1 MSNDHIDHDA
11 VTREAAYTLAS
22 QHDIDLFR
30 VIRRSGRKDRDK
42 AKAVSLYLAETII
55 AEAAAMRERAAGV
68 ASDIQAQMKE
78 SMQQRGISSDTLV
91 SIVSMVQVADTIA
104 TAIRAL
110 PATGEVGR

>member
-55 AEAAAMRERAAGV
+55 AEAAAMRERAAI
-68 ASDIQAQMKE
+68 AARDA
-78 SMQQRGISSDTLV
+78 LV
-91 SIVSMVQVADTIA
+91 RHEWPPQDGDVQCDEVLA
-104 TAIRAL
+104 AIRAL
-110 PATGEVGR
+110 PATGEVGRA

>member
-1 MSNDHIDHDA
+1 M
-11 VTREAAYTLAS
+11 TRERADRAREMAS
-22 QHDIDLFR
+22 LY
-30 VIRRSGRKDRDK
+30 SGPSTQLQSGCEVMTIGE
-42 AKAVSLYLAETII
+42 AVSFALAFAD